1 MDTESFTILLS
12 LSCTTSHPW
21 VSLNASRADQCG
33 AGRNRT
39 KGLTSTHR
47 TSRGD
52 TPSAPTSH
60 YLLTPT
66 HTNTNTT
73 HTENFSW
80 CLYSLPPCIYTLKG
94 MESLIVT
101 SYSSLSL
108 DHSHFSCYLSHA
120 PRRPLYPCLSRIRN
134 THTYLSRPRQM
145 HQLHIHTCYITYP
158 IDLKS
163 PLFTFISHTT
173 FLLNKVWPKNYF
185 RVSTYIQHYK
195 VIWRSTN
202 ANLHCMVP
210 TMIFIP
216 HCEFVYFYTIYK
228 VSHNKEKRRASLSPS
243 HTPLYA
249 PFTYAHK
256 TISRSS
262 KSKPP
267 ENSRMFH
274 LSLAIYAMTIIVF
287 EAKARY
293 VHWTSESTHYG
304 HHLRLVVIIQ
314 SRAHR
319 TTLYLLMT

>member
-1 MDTESFTILLS
+1 
-12 LSCTTSHPW
+12 
-21 VSLNASRADQCG
+21 
-33 AGRNRT
+33 
-39 KGLTSTHR
+39 
-47 TSRGD
+47 
-52 TPSAPTSH
+52 
-60 YLLTPT
+60 
-66 HTNTNTT
+66 
-73 HTENFSW
+73 
-80 CLYSLPPCIYTLKG
+80 
-94 MESLIVT
+94 
-101 SYSSLSL
+101 
-108 DHSHFSCYLSHA
+108 
-120 PRRPLYPCLSRIRN
+120 
-134 THTYLSRPRQM
+134 M

-274 LSLAIYAMTIIVF
+274 LSLAIYTVTIIVF

-304 HHLRLVVIIQ
+304 HHLRFVVIIQ

-319 TTLYLLMT
+319 TTLYLLKTRLVDQLNAPRGTSSVASHYLTTIVPTCRLVSTLHLHSYKIHKIHSYKKQSW